1 MLRKTVLAGLV
12 CGRFVAVI
20 CVLSGCGTMP
30 ASPRG
35 VKDIPLN
42 PPSKGDLSANAP
54 SKGDLSASASSKE
67 ASPSANTGGPVLRT
81 SPTSQLDK
89 HVGDDRAAAMEVEE
103 ASKLVDA
110 GDTSA
115 VIPKLLST
123 ISKYPG
129 SEAAYEAR
137 YWLGRAYYKV
147 GGYRDAIDLFNEYLR
162 LAPNGRYAQECNDY
176 VQRLTTEYS
185 QRFLSAEKLDENI
198 RTLLDELKKS
208 PDNIGSQ
215 LALADLLWKRGDYDK
230 AAAIYKNVIDKHPD
244 QANNEIIRQRVEM
257 LPGGQYTALTPTE
270 IQRRQS
276 EEQPLVVINTS
287 SFQSGRDLFTRESRL
302 YAVTG
307 RVVNRGDSVLY
318 GVQVIVTIYGF
329 GNVVYDTSTV
339 GIGRMNPGEIRAFS
353 VQFSNFDNI
362 ENVNRYECVATFQ
375 R

>member
-1 MLRKTVLAGLV
+1 VLRKTALAGLV
-12 CGRFVAVI
+12 CGCFVAVL
-20 CVLSGCGTMP
+20 CVLVGCGTMS

-35 VKDIPLN
+35 AKDIPLN
-42 PPSKGDLSANAP
+42 PASER
-54 SKGDLSASASSKE
+54 DLSASASSKE
-67 ASPSANTGGPVLRT
+67 ASRSANTGGPVLRT

-137 YWLGRAYYKV
+137 YWLGQAYYKI

-176 VQRLTTEYS
+176 IQRLTTEYS

-230 AAAIYKNVIDKHPD
+230 AVAIYKNVVDQHPD

-270 IQRRQS
+270 IQRRQA
-276 EEQPLVVINTS
+276 EAQPLVVINTS
-287 SFQSGRDLFTRESRL
+287 SFQGGQDLFTRENRL
-302 YAVTG
+302 YSVTG

-339 GIGRMNPGEIRAFS
+339 SIGRMNPSEIRAFS

-362 ENVNRYECVATFQ
+362 ENINRYECVATFQ